1 MATIAT
7 NRATFQRVNPQM
19 RVGKA
24 KKAYF
29 TPTEQANIRKAIS
42 ALQRACDA
50 TDNSTAMV
58 NLTTAFQLT
67 RTIILD
73 NK

>member
-1 MATIAT
+1 MATIAD
-7 NRATFQRVNPQM
+7 NRASFQRLNPQM

-24 KKAYF
+24 KKPALS
-29 TPTEQANIRKAIS
+29 TTEQANLRKAIS
-42 ALQRACDA
+42 ALQRACNA

-58 NLTTAFQLT
+58 NMSTAFGLV
-67 RTIILD
+67 RTVILD